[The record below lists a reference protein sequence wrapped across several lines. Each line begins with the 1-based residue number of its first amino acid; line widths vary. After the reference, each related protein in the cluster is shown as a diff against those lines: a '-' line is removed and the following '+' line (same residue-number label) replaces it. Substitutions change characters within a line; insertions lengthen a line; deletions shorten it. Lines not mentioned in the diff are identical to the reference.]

1 MNNQRYSPGER
12 ELGIAGDF
20 ARYYRAFLHVN
31 DVANL
36 DFDEET
42 IIALASTAFF
52 GDLSASTEIQQK
64 VKMHNMIL
72 EAEMEAEAEFMA
84 NSQPEEEEKPATKFN
99 PDPDTDPKRRFFKKG
114 N

>member
-1 MNNQRYSPGER
+1 MSQRYSPGER

-42 IIALASTAFF
+42 IIALSSTAFF
-52 GDLSASTEIQQK
+52 GDLAASTEIQSQIALHNK
-64 VKMHNMIL
+64 VM
-72 EAEMEAEAEFMA
+72 EAEMEAEEEFLA
-84 NSQPEEEEKPATKFN
+84 NSQPE
-99 PDPDTDPKRRFFKKG
+99 DTAKQSRLNNFINTFKKG

>member
-1 MNNQRYSPGER
+1 MSQRYSPGER

-52 GDLSASTEIQQK
+52 GDLAASTEIQSQIALHNK
-64 VKMHNMIL
+64 VM
-72 EAEMEAEAEFMA
+72 EAEMEAEEEFLA
-84 NSQPEEEEKPATKFN
+84 NSQPEDTTKQS
-99 PDPDTDPKRRFFKKG
+99 RFSNFINTFKKG

>member
-1 MNNQRYSPGER
+1 MAVSRYAPGGR
-12 ELGIAGDF
+12 ELGIAGDC
-20 ARYYRAFLHVN
+20 ARYVRAFQHVN
-31 DVANL
+31 DTGQMGW
-36 DFDEET
+36 DEET

-52 GDLSASTEIQQK
+52 NDLSASTEIQQK
-64 VKMHNMIL
+64 VNMHNMMV

-84 NSQPEEEEKPATKFN
+84 NSQPEDKDESDPN

>member
-1 MNNQRYSPGER
+1 MSQRYSPGER

-42 IIALASTAFF
+42 IIAL
-52 GDLSASTEIQQK
+52 GDLAASTEIQSQIALHNK
-64 VKMHNMIL
+64 VM
-72 EAEMEAEAEFMA
+72 EAEMEAEEEFLA
-84 NSQPEEEEKPATKFN
+84 NSQPEDTTKQSRLNNFIN
-99 PDPDTDPKRRFFKKG
+99 TFKKG
-114 N
+114 K

>member
-1 MNNQRYSPGER
+1 MSQRYSPGER

-52 GDLSASTEIQQK
+52 NDLSASTEIQQQ
-64 VKMHNMIL
+64 VKMHNMMV

-84 NSQPEEEEKPATKFN
+84 NSQPEDKDESDSKPKS
-99 PDPDTDPKRRFFKKG
+99 DTGPKRRFFKKG

>member
-1 MNNQRYSPGER
+1 MSQRYSPGER

-52 GDLSASTEIQQK
+52 GDLAASTEIQSQIALHNK
-64 VKMHNMIL
+64 V
-72 EAEMEAEAEFMA
+72 MEAEAEAEEEFLA
-84 NSQPEEEEKPATKFN
+84 NSQPEDTTKQSRLSNFIN
-99 PDPDTDPKRRFFKKG
+99 TFKKG